1 MLVGRSLREKLPEPV
16 EIADAPLEFKEGSE
30 FRQYQVLVQRILLAL
45 DDSGDINPVLVP
57 SGEDL
62 VHDQVLGAASA

>member
-1 MLVGRSLREKLPEPV
+1 MLAGRSLREKLLEPV
-16 EIADAPLEFKEGSE
+16 EIADAPLEFQEGSE
-30 FRQYQVLVQRILLAL
+30 FRQYQVLVQRILLTL

-62 VHDQVLGAASA
+62 VHDQVLAAAGA